1 LECAAIQDV
10 LAASGELDAE
20 SSLVM
25 KRKLRRI
32 VALLTRMAMK
42 LDGVAEATTD
52 YRADSDYE
60 HEYRFAGHEHEHET
74 GAKTETPG
82 EREPESVSQLA
93 SLGNASARPSYS

>member
-60 HEYRFAGHEHEHET
+60 HEHRFAEHEHE
-74 GAKTETPG
+74 AAMEPEPRDAG
-82 EREPESVSQLA
+82 ERSTA
-93 SLGNASARPSYS
+93 A